1 MENRKWRRVRPKE
14 IMPTGLFR
22 RIPYSLQFSDAP
34 EYRQGRLI
42 ACSAYIPQKNDSNEF
57 LWGTAML
64 INMRNLKGSAIIA
77 GDGAI
82 GEIDDLY
89 FDDERWTVRYL
100 VVNAGAWLFR
110 REVLISPISIDK
122 VDETNNQVLVN
133 LTRDQVKDSPDIDT
147 QKPVSRQHE
156 TAFMD
161 YYGYP
166 YYWGGPYL
174 WGDAAFP
181 ATLTMPPAV
190 ESQIAAAATARM
202 SERMPERAGE
212 SEETYDEHLR
222 SANEVRGYHISAADG
237 EIGHVDDFILD
248 DGDWAIR
255 SIVIKTGGWLSGRK
269 TLLSPQSIERI
280 SWTESKMFVNLTRNQ
295 IAGNQEAL

>member
-1 MENRKWRRVRPKE
+1 MFLKT
-14 IMPTGLFR
+14 I
-22 RIPYSLQFSDAP
+22 
-34 EYRQGRLI
+34 
-42 ACSAYIPQKNDSNEF
+42 SNEF

-64 INMRNLKGSAIIA
+64 INAQNLKGAAIIA
-77 GDGAI
+77 RDGAI
-82 GEIDDLY
+82 GEIDDFY
-89 FDDERWTVRYL
+89 FDDERWAVRYL
-100 VVNAGAWLFR
+100 VVNTGAWLFK
-110 REVLISPISIDK
+110 REVLLSPISIKK

-133 LTRDQVKDSPDIDT
+133 LTRDQVKDCPDIDT

-202 SERMPERAGE
+202 PERMRE
-212 SEETYDEHLR
+212 SEESYDEHLR
-222 SANEVRGYHISAADG
+222 SVNEVRGSHIGAADA
-237 EIGHVDDFILD
+237 EIGHVDDFIID
-248 DGDWAIR
+248 DRDWAIR
-255 SIVIKTGGWLSGRK
+255 SIIIKTDGWLSGRK
-269 TLLSPQSIERI
+269 ILIPPQSIERI
-280 SWTESKMFVNLTRNQ
+280 SWTESTMLVNLTRDQ
-295 IAGNQEAL
+295 IAENSHE